1 MVSFHSL
8 AWSDIV
14 EEIRAS
20 KCTCIWGA
28 RDDWNA
34 HSLADGCAVYD
45 YIIGELEMG

>member
-1 MVSFHSL
+1 M
-8 AWSDIV
+8 

-34 HSLADGCAVYD
+34 HSLKADGCAVYD